1 MSDRKVASPG
11 GSEGAHRATGEA
23 PGLGAQKSRRQFRMS
38 AGRKEAAVLRLL
50 KGESLEG
57 LSRELRVTAAEL
69 SGWREAFLAGGASA
83 LKVRETDQRDEEIIR
98 LKAKIGDLTM
108 ANELLDAKIDKLE
121 GGVPLRLRRSK
132 S

>member
-1 MSDRKVASPG
+1 MSDRKMTSPG
-11 GSEGAHRATGEA
+11 GSEGARRATGEA

-69 SGWREAFLAGGASA
+69 SGWRVLSSPAAQARSRSA
-83 LKVRETDQRDEEIIR
+83 RPTS
-98 LKAKIGDLTM
+98 AT
-108 ANELLDAKIDKLE
+108 
-121 GGVPLRLRRSK
+121 RRSFA
-132 S
+132 SRRRLVI

>member
-1 MSDRKVASPG
+1 MSDRKMTSPG
-11 GSEGAHRATGEA
+11 GSEGVRRATGEA
-23 PGLGAQKSRRQFRMS
+23 PGLDAQKSRRQFRMS

-50 KGESLEG
+50 KGESLEV

-69 SGWREAFLAGGASA
+69 SGWRAAFLAGGASA
-83 LKVRETDQRDEEIIR
+83 LKVRETDQRDEQIIR

>member
-1 MSDRKVASPG
+1 MSDRKMTSPG
-11 GSEGAHRATGEA
+11 GSEEARRATGEA
-23 PGLGAQKSRRQFRMS
+23 PGLVAQKSRRQFRMS

-50 KGESLEG
+50 KGESLEV

-69 SGWREAFLAGGASA
+69 SGWREAFLAGGANA
-83 LKVRETDQRDEEIIR
+83 LKVRETDQRDEEITR

>member
-50 KGESLEG
+50 KGESLEV
-57 LSRELRVTAAEL
+57 LSRELRVAAAEL

>member
-1 MSDRKVASPG
+1 
-11 GSEGAHRATGEA
+11 
-23 PGLGAQKSRRQFRMS
+23 
-38 AGRKEAAVLRLL
+38 
-50 KGESLEG
+50 
-57 LSRELRVTAAEL
+57 
-69 SGWREAFLAGGASA
+69 
-83 LKVRETDQRDEEIIR
+83 VRETDQRDEQIIR

>member
-1 MSDRKVASPG
+1 
-11 GSEGAHRATGEA
+11 
-23 PGLGAQKSRRQFRMS
+23 MS
-38 AGRKEAAVLRLL
+38 AGRKQAAVLRLL
-50 KGESLEG
+50 KGESLEV

-69 SGWREAFLAGGASA
+69 SGWREVFLAAGASA

>member
-1 MSDRKVASPG
+1 MSDRKMTSPG
-11 GSEGAHRATGEA
+11 GSEEARRATGEA
-23 PGLGAQKSRRQFRMS
+23 PGLVAQKSRRQFRMS

-50 KGESLEG
+50 KGESLEV

>member
-1 MSDRKVASPG
+1 MSDRKMTSPG
-11 GSEGAHRATGEA
+11 GSEEARRATGEA
-23 PGLGAQKSRRQFRMS
+23 PGLGAQKPRRQFRMS

-50 KGESLEG
+50 KGESLEV

>member
-1 MSDRKVASPG
+1 MSDRKMTNPG
-11 GSEGAHRATGEA
+11 GSEEARRATGEA
-23 PGLGAQKSRRQFRMS
+23 PGLVAQKSRRQFRMS

-50 KGESLEG
+50 KGESLEV

>member
-1 MSDRKVASPG
+1 MSDRKMASPG
-11 GSEGAHRATGEA
+11 GSDGARRATGEA

-50 KGESLEG
+50 KGESLEV

-69 SGWREAFLAGGASA
+69 SGWREAFLVGGASA
-83 LKVRETDQRDEEIIR
+83 LKLRETDQRDEEIIR

>member
-1 MSDRKVASPG
+1 MSDRKMTSPG
-11 GSEGAHRATGEA
+11 GSEEARRATGEA
-23 PGLGAQKSRRQFRMS
+23 PGLGAQKFRRQFRMS

-50 KGESLEG
+50 KGESLEV

-69 SGWREAFLAGGASA
+69 SGWREAFLAGGANA

>member
-1 MSDRKVASPG
+1 MSDRKMTSPG
-11 GSEGAHRATGEA
+11 GSEEARRATGEA
-23 PGLGAQKSRRQFRMS
+23 PGPVAQKSRRQFRMS

-50 KGESLEG
+50 KGESLEV

-69 SGWREAFLAGGASA
+69 SGWREAFLAGGANA
-83 LKVRETDQRDEEIIR
+83 LKVRETDQRDEEITR

>member
-1 MSDRKVASPG
+1 MSDRKMTSPG
-11 GSEGAHRATGEA
+11 GSEGARRATGEA
-23 PGLGAQKSRRQFRMS
+23 PGLAAQQSRRQFRMS

-50 KGESLEG
+50 KGESLEV
-57 LSRELRVTAAEL
+57 LSRELRLTAAEL
-69 SGWREAFLAGGASA
+69 SGWREAFLAGGANA

>member
-1 MSDRKVASPG
+1 MSDRKMTSPG
-11 GSEGAHRATGEA
+11 GSEEARRATGET
-23 PGLGAQKSRRQFRMS
+23 PGLVAQKSRRHFRMS

-50 KGESLEG
+50 KGESLEV

>member
-11 GSEGAHRATGEA
+11 GSEGARRATRVA

-50 KGESLEG
+50 KGESLEV

-108 ANELLDAKIDKLE
+108 ANELLDAKIDKME

-132 S
+132 P

>member
-1 MSDRKVASPG
+1 MSDRKVASAG
-11 GSEGAHRATGEA
+11 GSEGARRATGEA
-23 PGLGAQKSRRQFRMS
+23 PALGAQEFRRQFRMS

-50 KGESLEG
+50 KGESLEV

-83 LKVRETDQRDEEIIR
+83 LKVRESDQRDEEIIR

>member
-1 MSDRKVASPG
+1 MSDRKMTSPG
-11 GSEGAHRATGEA
+11 ASEEARRATGEA
-23 PGLGAQKSRRQFRMS
+23 PGLVAQKSRRQFRMS

-50 KGESLEG
+50 KGESLEV

-69 SGWREAFLAGGASA
+69 SGWREAFLAGGANA

>member
-11 GSEGAHRATGEA
+11 GSEGARRATGEA
-23 PGLGAQKSRRQFRMS
+23 PGLVAQKSRRQFRMS

-50 KGESLEG
+50 QGESLEV

-83 LKVRETDQRDEEIIR
+83 LKVRESDQRDQEIIR